1 MKLVEAFKNPVTRP
15 RAIIWT
21 GTVLSALCLVLVVMF
36 FATTSYWFCAEICHK
51 VQDDSINTYTRST
64 HSKVSCVSCHM
75 PANADVIT
83 YTIHKVE
90 ALAELP
96 MTVLGTYE
104 IPLNGSDEVAMNGY
118 VFPSTQCTQCHDT
131 SKRNI
136 TTTKGIIIDHEV
148 HAEKNF
154 ACTVC
159 HNRIAHNEEG
169 YTFVNKDPKTG
180 KLNTGHSN
188 FMKMTGCYRCHRLAD
203 DGIEPSS
210 PYTASGECKVCHSAG
225 FDLKPE
231 SHKAKNFVADIH
243 GKLAAEEAARSEEAI
258 KEYGDEKAPEKSVKT
273 TEGNAVKDVPNMK
286 EINECYTC
294 HTKKYCQD
302 CHGGVTMPHPEGFLK
317 NHSKEANANTAACK
331 KCHGQNAC
339 TECHHSNPNVKGYT
353 FNKSESWIKQHPV
366 ATHKVGA
373 AACFECHESTYCAHC
388 HVTGSPN

>member
-1 MKLVEAFKNPVTRP
+1 MPV
-15 RAIIWT
+15 
-21 GTVLSALCLVLVVMF
+21 
-36 FATTSYWFCAEICHK
+36 
-51 VQDDSINTYTRST
+51 
-64 HSKVSCVSCHM
+64 
-75 PANADVIT
+75 NADVIT
-83 YTIHKVE
+83 YAFHKVE

-104 IPLNGSDEVAMNGY
+104 IPLNGEDEVAMNGY

-131 SKRNI
+131 TKRNI
-136 TTTKGIIIDHEV
+136 TTTKGIIIDHDV

-159 HNRIAHNEEG
+159 HNRVAHDEEG

-180 KLNTGHSN
+180 ELNQGHSN

-203 DGIEPSS
+203 DGESVPS
-210 PYTASGECKVCHSAG
+210 PYTASGECKTCHTSE
-225 FDLKPE
+225 FDLKPD

-243 GKLAAEEAARSEEAI
+243 GKLAAEEAARTEEAI
-258 KEYGDEKAPEKSVKT
+258 KEFADEKAPEKSVKT

-302 CHGGVTMPHPEGFLK
+302 CHGGVTMPHPADFLK

-331 KCHGQNAC
+331 RCHGENAC
-339 TECHHSNPNVKGYT
+339 TECHHSNPNVKDWK
-353 FNKSESWIKQHPV
+353 FEKNVPWIKQHPE

-373 AACFECHESTYCAHC
+373 AACFKCHESTYCAHC